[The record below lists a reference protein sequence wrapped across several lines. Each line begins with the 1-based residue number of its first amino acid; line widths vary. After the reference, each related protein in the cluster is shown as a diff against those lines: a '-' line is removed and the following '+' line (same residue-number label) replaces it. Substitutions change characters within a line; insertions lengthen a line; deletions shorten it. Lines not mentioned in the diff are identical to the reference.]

1 MKKFLRQL
9 KSLKPEVSRSLQERI
24 LRDARILPKSNTP
37 SFRCAPFR
45 LLLAYRSFFVGTCV
59 GLLLGMFLFSPVETL
74 PVVDETP
81 PPVEVMLVK
90 PSEPLELD
98 RLIAQLDKRN
108 RAWEKT
114 TIPVYAAKTWNHRM
128 SLEQFTPF

>member
-9 KSLKPEVSRSLQERI
+9 KSLKPEVSKSLEERI
-24 LRDARILPKSNTP
+24 LRDVRLSSKSDV
-37 SFRCAPFR
+37 SLFRCAPFR
-45 LLLAYRSFFVGTCV
+45 FLLAYRSFFVGTCV
-59 GLLLGMFLFSPVETL
+59 GLLLGMFLFSPVEMP
-74 PVVDETP
+74 PVVESP
-81 PPVEVMLVK
+81 PPVEAMPVK

-114 TIPVYAAKTWNHRM
+114 TIPVYTAKTRNHRA
-128 SLEQFTPF
+128 SFEQFTPF